1 MGKIKKIRTLS
12 QSISLVLINIGFLG
26 IFVKHLTF
34 PVFNCYACPWASIG
48 CPIGL
53 LQNFV
58 MNGQVPTYVMGAMG
72 SVFVVVGSAFCGWI
86 CPFGFFQ
93 DAIDFVKGII
103 KKNNKKTVRKRKINY
118 KSIDLSLITRLIVL
132 LTTLVLAFTFV
143 DTIFCKLCPV
153 GTIQAAF
160 PYQITYGFS
169 YNIWLAARIGILVLL
184 LVMFF
189 VISRFWCRYLC
200 PIGALAGPSN
210 KISLLKMYHNGN
222 NCDGCNICKDVCP
235 LDIDVMKDQNSS
247 RCTRCA
253 DCIDKC
259 PKGHL
264 AFGLDI
270 FGLVA
275 VSPFKK
281 KKPKVP
287 EKKAVVTSS
296 KGIPEVEKRLE
307 TEVSE
312 QRRQDVSEEFKYED
326 KEKLVERPTYMG
338 FKKGE
343 RVYVPYEEIKKIGI
357 RPPKTSL
364 SVLLKQYS
372 EGRLGEDY
380 NATEAFVDET
390 VGEKLRDTPKTFPR
404 EEVDK
409 KYFEKFRIPKR
420 TELHSE
426 HLKYLK
432 NLDVYLDVKA
442 IANSI
447 DDIPAVLLAIVDG
460 SDRIKFQ
467 YMNTRE
473 QSANWYYKDKLP
485 SVYINE
491 KYYNSLFS
499 EDEIIYKI
507 KLEKY
512 MIENTSLVLDYKK
525 CIGCNAQNCKKVCDI
540 FNKIPPMEDGYSVYP
555 LKEFDC
561 TLCGKCLV
569 ECERG
574 GISFIFG
581 EKHIEDSNF
590 SIETIKKN
598 RELISSI
605 DPKTFMLFLEKNKKH
620 SNRAL
625 NYAIALSYLSH
636 GKLSYQ
642 LIDISINE
650 ELALKR
656 NISAVPCFWISNK
669 IQVSGMISES
679 SILAFV
685 RKISKWK
692 E

>member
-1 MGKIKKIRTLS
+1 MGKLKRIRTLS
-12 QSISLVLINIGFLG
+12 QSVSLVLINLGFLG

-93 DAIDFVKGII
+93 DIISFIKGLF
-103 KKNNKKTVRKRKINY
+103 KKNSKKSVKKRNLNI
-118 KSIDLSLITRLIVL
+118 KSIDYSLITRLIVL
-132 LTTLVLAFTFV
+132 LTTLILAITFV

-169 YNIWLAARIGILVLL
+169 YNIWLAARIGILIALIIL
-184 LVMFF
+184 FF
-189 VISRFWCRYLC
+189 VVSRFWCRYLC

-210 KISLLKMYHNGN
+210 KISLLKMYHNGT

-253 DCIDKC
+253 DCVDKC

-281 KKPKVP
+281 KKPKAT
-287 EKKAVVTSS
+287 EKKVVIPSS
-296 KGIPEVEKRLE
+296 KGIPEVDKPLE
-307 TEVSE
+307 REIPE
-312 QRRQDVSEEFKYED
+312 QEEHDILEEFKYGD

-343 RVYVPYEEIKKIGI
+343 RIYVPYEEIKRIGI

-364 SVLLKQYS
+364 SVLLKQHS
-372 EGRLGEDY
+372 EGRLSEDY
-380 NATEAFVDET
+380 SAAEAFVEET
-390 VGEKLRDTPKTFPR
+390 VGEKLKDSPKTFPI

-409 KYFEKFRIPKR
+409 RYFEKFRVPKR

-432 NLDVYLDVKA
+432 NLDVYLDFKA

-447 DDIPAVLLAIVDG
+447 DDVPAVLLAIVDG
-460 SDRIKFQ
+460 SDRIKFE
-467 YMNTRE
+467 YINTRD
-473 QSANWYYKDKLP
+473 QKANWYYKDKLP

-499 EDEIIYKI
+499 EDEIIYTI

-512 MIENTSLVLDYKK
+512 MIENTSLVIDPRK
-525 CIGCNAQNCKKVCDI
+525 CIGCNTQNCKKVCEI
-540 FNKIPPMEDGYSVYP
+540 FNNFPPIEDGYSVHP
-555 LKEFDC
+555 LKNVEC

-581 EKHIEDSNF
+581 ERHIEDSNF
-590 SIETIKKN
+590 SIETIKEN
-598 RELISSI
+598 RELISTVS
-605 DPKTFMLFLEKNKKH
+605 PKTIMLFLEKNKKH

-625 NYAIALSYLSH
+625 NYTIALSYLSH

-642 LIDISINE
+642 LIDISKNK

-656 NISAVPCFWISNK
+656 NVSAVPCFWASEK

-679 SILAFV
+679 SVLAFV